1 MVIFVCGKSTTNK
14 NCLECFCD
22 TIYYVVSYTYTKYQ
36 LSSSIWL
43 IVMSIII
50 TAYNSNNNRNTNL
63 ISKKQVPRNATILE
77 TT

>member
-1 MVIFVCGKSTTNK
+1 MVIFVCGKSTTNM
-14 NCLECFCD
+14 NLHELLCD
-22 TIYYVVSYTYTKYQ
+22 TIYHVDCYQYTKYQ
-36 LSSSIWL
+36 LYSSIWL

-50 TAYNSNNNRNTNL
+50 TAYKSNNRNTNL